1 MISTRSFQGFFI
13 ATIIS
18 IALSPA
24 CRGEDEPKITV
35 KVVAVLATSK
45 NKVVDEKLKCLATEV
60 QKKEPSLTGFQLKT
74 CSCTK
79 LSVGDKFKFPLV
91 DDEVAE
97 VSIQKGPGKND
108 WIGLTIKPPLAGK
121 IVYESCCEKY
131 FPIITG
137 YQTKNGERLII
148 AVMVHCC
155 CDKEKNP
162 IKK

>member
-1 MISTRSFQGFFI
+1 MISTRSFLGFL
-13 ATIIS
+13 
-18 IALSPA
+18 IALAIPIVFSPA

-45 NKVVDEKLKCLATEV
+45 NKEVDEKLKCLATEV
-60 QKKEPSLTGFQLKT
+60 QKKEPTLTGFQLKT

-79 LSVGDKFKFPLV
+79 LSVGEKFKFPLV

-108 WIGLTIKPPLAGK
+108 WIGLTIKPPLMGK
-121 IVYESCCEKY
+121 IVYDSCCEKF
-131 FPIITG
+131 FPIMTR

-148 AVMVHCC
+148 AVCVHCC
-155 CDKEKNP
+155 CDKDKNP
-162 IKK
+162 NKK